1 VGDEDFKL
9 FSTDDTIRQLM
20 EDAGRSPDVKWRM
33 ELLHKI
39 DKQSSDLKRIGNVTV
54 AEFKKLRKD
63 LRHVLSPLTLQET
76 IDRRIEERLKPRDRE
91 VNRLW
96 TVAMW
101 LLEKFGTIAIG
112 VICTLIG
119 IKAMHT

>member
-1 VGDEDFKL
+1 
-9 FSTDDTIRQLM
+9 
-20 EDAGRSPDVKWRM
+20 
-33 ELLHKI
+33 
-39 DKQSSDLKRIGNVTV
+39 
-54 AEFKKLRKD
+54 
-63 LRHVLSPLTLQET
+63 
-76 IDRRIEERLKPRDRE
+76 